1 MARFLPHPDDV
12 PVTLTLLEHSCI
24 SLHRLASISLGG
36 VSCHSP
42 RGWRKGSALRMCI
55 PSLGETACYP
65 GYVAW
70 CLKRKHG
77 YRVGIAFVDEQIL
90 FGARMGE
97 QVCQIERYQRTR
109 ERQSEDRQNIEA
121 IAREWVRQHADDFS
135 RASLERPYARA
146 LLD

>member
-1 MARFLPHPDDV
+1 MVRFLPHPDDI

-24 SLHRLASISLGG
+24 SRHRLDSISLGG
-36 VSCHSP
+36 VSCLSA
-42 RGWRKGSALRMCI
+42 RGWRKGSALQMRI
-55 PSLGETACYP
+55 PSLGEAACYP

-77 YRVGIAFVDEQIL
+77 YRVGIAFVDEQTL

-109 ERQSEDRQNIEA
+109 ERQSEDRQNVEV
-121 IAREWVRQHADDFS
+121 IAQEWVRQHASDFS
-135 RASLERPYARA
+135 RASLEQPYVRA

>member
-1 MARFLPHPDDV
+1 MVRFLPHPDDV

-24 SLHRLASISLGG
+24 SLHQLDRISLGG

-42 RGWRKGSALRMCI
+42 RGWRKGSALQMSI
-55 PSLGETACYP
+55 PSLGEAARYP

-77 YRVGIAFVDEQIL
+77 YRVGIAFVDEQTL

-109 ERQSEDRQNIEA
+109 ERQSEDRQNIEV
-121 IAREWVRQHADDFS
+121 IAQEWVRQHAADFS
-135 RASLERPYARA
+135 QASLERPYVRA